1 VRDAVNAL
9 ADQGV
14 PAITLISDLSNAR
27 RLAYVGIDN
36 RAAGRTAALLLGRFM
51 GPRPSG
57 KIAMLAGSLN
67 YRGHEEREI
76 GFLHLIESTFPQVRV
91 IGLREGHD
99 DSERNYMQT
108 RKLLEQH
115 PDLAGIYNSGGGS
128 DGVARAIVEAR
139 SEQKILFVGH
149 GLTPDTRALL
159 IDGTMDALI
168 TQTPQAMVGN
178 CLRIFRNVREKRDAM
193 SDVKPVQFSIVLREN
208 LP

>member
-1 VRDAVNAL
+1 
-9 ADQGV
+9 
-14 PAITLISDLSNAR
+14 
-27 RLAYVGIDN
+27 
-36 RAAGRTAALLLGRFM
+36 
-51 GPRPSG
+51 
-57 KIAMLAGSLN
+57 
-67 YRGHEEREI
+67 
-76 GFLHLIESTFPQVRV
+76 
-91 IGLREGHD
+91 
-99 DSERNYMQT
+99 MQT

-178 CLRIFRNVREKRDAM
+178 CLRIFRNVREKRDAL